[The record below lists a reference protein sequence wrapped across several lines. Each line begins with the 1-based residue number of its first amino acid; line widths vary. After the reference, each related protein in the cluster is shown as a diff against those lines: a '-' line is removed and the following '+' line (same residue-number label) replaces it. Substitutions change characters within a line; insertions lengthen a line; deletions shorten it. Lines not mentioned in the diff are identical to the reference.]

1 MVGIRRFESQQ
12 LTQGTGPG
20 VTHRGTDH
28 GLDTLQIE
36 LAGCS
41 AVAENNAKQLIYFA
55 GYFPQDCFGRF
66 FSWAD
71 GAASVTGRSSQ
82 IRVLASTNC

>member
-20 VTHRGTDH
+20 VTHRG
-28 GLDTLQIE
+28 LDTLQIE

-41 AVAENNAKQLIYFA
+41 AVAENNAQQLTYFA

-82 IRVLASTNC
+82 IRVLTSTNC